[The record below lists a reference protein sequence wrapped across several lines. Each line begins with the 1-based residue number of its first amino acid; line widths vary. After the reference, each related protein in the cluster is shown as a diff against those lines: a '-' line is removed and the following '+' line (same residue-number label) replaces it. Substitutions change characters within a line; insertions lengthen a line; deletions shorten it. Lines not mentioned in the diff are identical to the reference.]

1 MIFSVHIHDA
11 EYGVA
16 NKVSPE
22 GDVYSYGVLVLE
34 MLTGKRP
41 TGGTSKDGLS
51 LPRYVEM
58 AIPDGVAEI
67 MDPFMNFGQELE
79 EATAL
84 PSQCTQDIRQRAVES
99 VTSLLMIGV
108 RCTKE
113 SPEERMKMGDVIGEL
128 AAIRNPYLEL
138 NM

>member
-1 MIFSVHIHDA
+1 M
-11 EYGVA
+11 A

-41 TGGTSKDGLS
+41 TSETFKDGLS
-51 LPRYVEM
+51 LPHYVEM
-58 AIPDGVAEI
+58 AIPDRVAEI
-67 MDPFMNFGQELE
+67 MDPFMNFEQELE

-84 PSQCTQDIRQRAVES
+84 PSRYTQNIRQREVES

-113 SPEERMKMGDVIGEL
+113 SIEERMQMGDVISEL
-128 AAIRNPYLEL
+128 VAIRNPYLEL
-138 NM
+138 EGHAGANRT